1 MLVKKLNEIAW
12 NVSEKEYRKDHAL
25 SYSSIAKYERE
36 GFNALIGEQVKTSSL
51 TYGSVVDC
59 IVTDGMDC
67 YNDRY
72 IALSLKCS
80 SAILSILIDIAKNSD
95 TLNNDDII
103 LQSVNKYHYCSNW
116 KDTTRISKIKAFSD
130 DFELIKQTIQQYPNK
145 EIIHKSV
152 YDDAIAAYNALLT
165 SENTKDYF
173 DKDTEDKEHY
183 YQLKFKGFIDDVDY
197 RCMADL
203 ILVYP
208 KEKIIVP
215 CDLKTTGHPELMF
228 WESFH
233 KWYYFYQAKLYWNLI
248 RQNLDKDE
256 YFKDFELKPYKFIVV
271 NKTTLNPMVYEFKD
285 LAIKE
290 YTYNGITYRNVSTV
304 GKELRFLFDKRK
316 EEMNKKLLN
325 EALDKI
331 NQGLAGIKTAIS
343 EEEKIVG
350 KIDQKVLAKAIANT
364 YKTNKPEYGADA
376 LYKNM
381 QKMASSDKI
390 KIILKWLDASNLDVI
405 KEFRKLPIQ
414 EQSEQAASAVNDFKV
429 EIIDILKNKF
439 EA

>member
-36 GFNALIGEQVKTSSL
+36 GFNALIGEQIKTSSL

-80 SAILSILIDIAKNSD
+80 PAVLSILIDIAKNNN
-95 TLNNDDII
+95 TLDDDVILEII
-103 LQSVNKYHYCSNW
+103 NKHYYCTNW
-116 KDTTRISKIKAFSD
+116 KDQTRINKIKSFSE
-130 DFELIKQTIQQYPNK
+130 DFELVKQTIQQYPNK
-145 EIIHKSV
+145 EIINQSV
-152 YDDAIAAYNALLT
+152 YDDAMAAYNVLLT

-173 DKDTEDKEHY
+173 DADTEDKEHY
-183 YQLKFKGFIDDVDY
+183 YQLKFKGTFDDVDY

-203 ILVYP
+203 IIVHP
-208 KEKIIVP
+208 KEKTIIP
-215 CDLKTTGHPELMF
+215 CDLKTTGHPEVMF
-228 WESFH
+228 KESFH

-271 NKTTLNPMVYEFKD
+271 NKTTLNPMVYEFSDVELKD
-285 LAIKE
+285 
-290 YTYNGITYRNVSTV
+290 YSYNGITYRNVCTV

-331 NQGLAGIKTAIS
+331 NQGLADVKIAIAEDNHS
-343 EEEKIVG
+343 NGE
-350 KIDQKVLAKAIANT
+350 IDQKVLAKAIANT
-364 YKTNKPEYGADA
+364 YKTNKPEYGAEA
-376 LYKNM
+376 LYKNIK
-381 QKMASSDKI
+381 KMASSDKI
-390 KIILKWLDASNLDVI
+390 KIILKWLDASNLDII

-414 EQSEQAASAVNDFKV
+414 EQSEQAASAINNSEN
-429 EIIDILKNKF
+429 EIIDILKKKF